1 MKKLMLLICLLVTT
15 APFAAELKRCD
26 LTITRLNSTDSITR
40 PGGATVVDDVD
51 RFVVMTS
58 DFTSWSLKLDRHG
71 FGKSKDGKRM
81 FVKENG
87 NYTAK
92 ETLITLSA
100 TNCHP
105 F

>member
-1 MKKLMLLICLLVTT
+1 
-15 APFAAELKRCD
+15 
-26 LTITRLNSTDSITR
+26 
-40 PGGATVVDDVD
+40 
-51 RFVVMTS
+51 MTS
-58 DFTSWSLKLDRHG
+58 DLTSWSLKLNRYG

-81 FVKENG
+81 FVKDNG

>member
-1 MKKLMLLICLLVTT
+1 MKRLILLTT
-15 APFAAELKRCD
+15 LTLAAAVNSAELKRCD

-40 PGGATVVDDVD
+40 PSGATVVDDVD

-58 DFTSWSLKLDRHG
+58 DLTSWSLKLNRYG

-81 FVKENG
+81 FVKDNG

>member
-1 MKKLMLLICLLVTT
+1 MKRLLLLICLLATT
-15 APFAAELKRCD
+15 AANGAELKRCD

-58 DFTSWSLKLDRHG
+58 DLTSWSLKLDRHG

-81 FVKENG
+81 FVKDNG

-92 ETLITLSA
+92 ETLVTLSA

>member
-1 MKKLMLLICLLVTT
+1 MKRLLLISLLAT
-15 APFAAELKRCD
+15 ATVNGAELKRCD
-26 LTITRLNSTDSITR
+26 LSITRLNSKDTITR

-51 RFVVMTS
+51 RFIIMTS
-58 DFTSWSLKLDRHG
+58 DLTSWSLKLNRYG

-81 FVKENG
+81 FLKENG

>member
-1 MKKLMLLICLLVTT
+1 MKRLILFITLTLAT
-15 APFAAELKRCD
+15 AINAAELKRCD

-58 DFTSWSLKLDRHG
+58 DFTSWSLKLNRYG

>member
-1 MKKLMLLICLLVTT
+1 MKRLILLTT
-15 APFAAELKRCD
+15 LTLAVAVNGAELKRCD
-26 LTITRLNSTDSITR
+26 LTITRLNSTDSIMR

-58 DFTSWSLKLDRHG
+58 DLTSWSLKLNRYG

-81 FVKENG
+81 FVKDNG

>member
-1 MKKLMLLICLLVTT
+1 MKRLLLILLLATT
-15 APFAAELKRCD
+15 AASGAELKRCD
-26 LTITRLNSTDSITR
+26 LSITRLNSTDSITR
-40 PGGATVVDDVD
+40 PGGATVVDDID
-51 RFVVMTS
+51 RFVVMTN
-58 DFTSWSLKLDRHG
+58 DLTSWSLKLNRYG

-81 FVKENG
+81 FVKDNG

>member
-1 MKKLMLLICLLVTT
+1 MKRLLLISLLAT
-15 APFAAELKRCD
+15 ATVNGAELKRCD

-51 RFVVMTS
+51 RFVVMIS
-58 DFTSWSLKLDRHG
+58 DLTSWSLKLDRHG